1 MYNGSGWS
9 EDLGEEN
16 QVALRSFYGIG
27 CMEGDGYSL
36 EMGEEFHA
44 LDDVSVSLYGIE
56 MRTGEGF
63 SAPFTLD

>member
-1 MYNGSGWS
+1 
-9 EDLGEEN
+9 
-16 QVALRSFYGIG
+16 
-27 CMEGDGYSL
+27 
-36 EMGEEFHA
+36 MGEEFHA